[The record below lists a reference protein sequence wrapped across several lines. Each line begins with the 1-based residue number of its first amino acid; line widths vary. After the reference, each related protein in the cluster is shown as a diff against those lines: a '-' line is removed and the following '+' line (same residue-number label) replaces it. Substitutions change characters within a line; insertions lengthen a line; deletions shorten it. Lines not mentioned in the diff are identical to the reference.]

1 MAMFSLNNLNHLFF
15 FRSCLYLCDKI
26 NLQIGQIIWI
36 KWLYGGWW
44 SANDN
49 HFYMI
54 IIFHNQHHYII
65 FIRIIRGFGHLYF
78 HSYDQM
84 GKNIKCH
91 LLIIMWL
98 FFFFFLFQN
107 KTLLLL
113 LDKKND
119 SNSRF
124 FLLMYSYLIHECIDT
139 CCQWEWK
146 KTKKQNSHQRII
158 AN

>member
-44 SANDN
+44 STNDN

-65 FIRIIRGFGHLYF
+65 LIRIIRGFGHLYF

-91 LLIIMWL
+91 LFIIMWL
-98 FFFFFLFQN
+98 FFFFFCFET
-107 KTLLLL
+107 KHYYYWIR
-113 LDKKND
+113 K
-119 SNSRF
+119 
-124 FLLMYSYLIHECIDT
+124 MILILVIFSANVLVSHTRECVDT
-139 CCQWEWK
+139 CCLMK
-146 KTKKQNSHQRII
+146 MKKQNSHQRII